1 MLIDI
6 MNHLVGRFFLLGT
19 TTCKHTREILC
30 ATYSVTR
37 RWIKNC
43 PKSSQSSFDL
53 KINIALKINQIFGLL
68 LYCYLSP
75 RTFKNRPI
83 RSHWG
88 SRIKAKLTI
97 EFSLKMSELQSA
109 DAMPVLCYANGFLS
123 FFLSHT
129 PKGSS
134 RVHRSRRRQRR
145 RRWRRLCW
153 TRTSLSSAP

>member
-1 MLIDI
+1 
-6 MNHLVGRFFLLGT
+6 MNSRQQQ
-19 TTCKHTREILC
+19 KQEQRRQWTR
-30 ATYSVTR
+30 VTR
-37 RWIKNC
+37 CGNTMWPNFSKNC

-123 FFLSHT
+123 FSHSEG
-129 PKGSS
+129 KLAGASK
-134 RVHRSRRRQRR
+134 
-145 RRWRRLCW
+145 
-153 TRTSLSSAP
+153 